1 MSSLSSP
8 SSFRR
13 EFPSSFCKSRER
25 VDEVSAGVTIS
36 EGRGGSSGESQV
48 LLLCLSQVVVVLLI

>member
-13 EFPSSFCKSRER
+13 EFPSSFCKKHREVR
-25 VDEVSAGVTIS
+25 GQRGHDLNVTLGGGDSIGAERWGQHGVQ
-36 EGRGGSSGESQV
+36 G
-48 LLLCLSQVVVVLLI
+48 